1 VLNKEPDNYHIGAL
15 RIGISIFVML
25 LKINIPFNTDNQI
38 YMKKRVLFYL
48 VVLVSTMSLQS
59 CVTNYVVSKPATY
72 TKEYKTDAK
81 LASFDTKKAELDK
94 QRLIDSFLAEKA
106 ASIASAKN
114 AVKNSEIAKAI
125 KYNTTI
131 DNILSEAATYLGT
144 PYRYGGTTRNGIDC
158 SAFVLSVFGA
168 AAGLSLPRVA
178 ASQAEEG
185 EKIEKENLQKG
196 DLIFFSH
203 GRRIS
208 HVGIVESVSENGEVM
223 FIHAATSKGVM
234 VSSLNDSYWGPKYRF
249 AKRIINENGEA
260 YNNLAATTPVSNGT
274 NF

>member
-1 VLNKEPDNYHIGAL
+1 
-15 RIGISIFVML
+15 
-25 LKINIPFNTDNQI
+25 
-38 YMKKRVLFYL
+38 MKKRVLFYL
-48 VVLVSTMSLQS
+48 VALVTTVSLQS
-59 CVTNYVVSKPATY
+59 CATNYVVSKPATY

-81 LASFDTKKAELDK
+81 LASIDNKKMEQDK
-94 QRLIDSFLAEKA
+94 QKLIDSFLAEKA
-106 ASIASAKN
+106 ASIASAKK
-114 AVKNSEIAKAI
+114 AVKNSEIAKVI
-125 KYNTTI
+125 KHNKTI
-131 DNILSEAATYLGT
+131 DGILEEAETYLGT

-178 ASQAEEG
+178 ASQSQEG
-185 EKIEKENLQKG
+185 ERIEKGDLQKG

-208 HVGIVESVSENGEVM
+208 HVGIVESVSEEGEIK

-234 VSSLNDSYWGPKYRF
+234 ISSLNDSYWGPKFRF
-249 AKRIINENGEA
+249 AKRVINEEGEA
-260 YNNLAATTPVSNGT
+260 YNNLAATAIPTPA